1 MINDFYPVNLRNII
15 QSYQIIMKV
24 TEHIQNAK
32 GKSLFSFEILPPLKG
47 QNIQSIFDS
56 IDPLMEFNPPFIDVT
71 YHREEYEYKELP
83 SGLLEKKIVK
93 KRPGTVGI
101 CAAVQNKYHV
111 DAIPHI
117 LCGGFTREDTENF
130 LIDMDFLDI
139 DNVVALRGDAVKTET
154 YFKPEKEGN
163 HYASELVTQISNLN
177 NGIYIDADLQ
187 NTNQTN
193 FCIGVS
199 GYPEKHME
207 APSMDSDIHFLK
219 QKIKNGADYI
229 ITQMFFDNKKFFD
242 FVDKCRA
249 AGITVPII
257 PGLKPISTKKQL
269 NLIPHRFKV
278 DLPDD
283 LIMAIVKAKD
293 NEAVS
298 EIGIEWCTAQSKEL
312 LEASIPVLHYYS
324 MGKSDNIKA
333 IIKNIF

>member
-1 MINDFYPVNLRNII
+1 
-15 QSYQIIMKV
+15 MKV
-24 TEHIQNAK
+24 TEHIENAK
-32 GKSLFSFEILPPLKG
+32 GKCLFSFEILPPLKG

-56 IDPLMEFNPPFIDVT
+56 IDPLMEFKPPFIDVT
-71 YHREEYEYKELP
+71 YHREEYDYKELP

-154 YFKPEKEGN
+154 YFRAEKEGN
-163 HYASELVTQISNLN
+163 QYASELVTQISNLN
-177 NGIYIDADLQ
+177 NGVYIDSDLQ

-229 ITQMFFDNKKFFD
+229 VTQMFFDNKKFFD
-242 FVDKCRA
+242 FVNKCRA

-283 LIMAIVKAKD
+283 LIMEIVKAKD

-324 MGKSDNIKA
+324 MGKSENIKA
-333 IIKNIF
+333 VIQNVF